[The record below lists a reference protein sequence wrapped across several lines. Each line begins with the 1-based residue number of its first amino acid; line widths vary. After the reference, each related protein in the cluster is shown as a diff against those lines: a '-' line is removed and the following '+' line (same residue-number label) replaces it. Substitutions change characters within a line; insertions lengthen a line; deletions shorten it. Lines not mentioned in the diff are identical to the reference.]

1 MAKKMT
7 IEDIAKQ
14 EEKIKAEK
22 AKLAKAKKQLIAQ
35 ENEKIGKVMRKEFG
49 FKDYSE
55 FEQWLAE
62 NSPKRVSKND
72 DEKVEKSEEKATSNP
87 YDYLNFSHN
96 F

>member
-1 MAKKMT
+1 MT

-35 ENEKIGKVMRKEFG
+35 ENEKIGKVMRKKFG
-49 FKDYSE
+49 FKSYAD

-72 DEKVEKSEEKATSNP
+72 DEKVEKSEEKATSNS

>member
-35 ENEKIGKVMRKEFG
+35 ENEKIGKVMRKKFG
-49 FKDYSE
+49 FKSYAD

-62 NSPKRVSKND
+62 NAPKKESENHA
-72 DEKVEKSEEKATSNP
+72 EKVEEKSTSNS

>member
-1 MAKKMT
+1 MT

-35 ENEKIGKVMRKEFG
+35 ENEKIGKVMRKKFG
-49 FKDYSE
+49 FKSYAD

-62 NSPKRVSKND
+62 NSPKRVSEND
-72 DEKVEKSEEKATSNP
+72 DEKVEKSEEKATSNS